1 MARLLYI
8 DCFSGISG
16 DKTLGAFVD
25 LGYPVEELRREL
37 ARLPLSGY
45 AIDARTVERSYMRG
59 THVTVDVATGDAAG
73 GHRGKREIDAI
84 VEGSSLSA
92 AVKARARAM
101 FDRILVEEARIHN
114 ISVDEVHL
122 HEVGAVDAL
131 VDIVGTAIAVEALAP
146 DRIVCSPVNVGS
158 GAVDAAHGHLP
169 VPAPAAAEILKGVP
183 IYAKGPAFE
192 LTTPTGATIARTL
205 AGSFG
210 ALPAMTVERIGYGA
224 GTKDWEGFPNLLRL
238 LWGSEATAAEGHPH
252 AAGACGEL
260 ELETNVDD
268 CPPAVLAHAMERMF
282 AAGAVEV
289 FFVPIQMKKSRPG
302 IMLRAILPASRLHAV
317 ARVVFEETT
326 SIGLRYHATERITL
340 ARRFEQVETPW
351 GTVPVKVSFLDRDEM
366 QATPEI
372 DEARKLALQSGVP
385 LARVLEEAIA
395 AYRRRSGPGGAP
407 PGGKEGA

>member
-1 MARLLYI
+1 MASVLYI
-8 DCFSGISG
+8 DCATGISG

-37 ARLPLSGY
+37 GRLPLTGY
-45 AIDARTVERSYMRG
+45 AIDARTVERSWMRG
-59 THVTVDVATGDAAG
+59 TQLLVDVATGEAAG
-73 GHRGKREIDAI
+73 GHRGKREIDA
-84 VEGSSLSA
+84 VVDGSSLSG
-92 AVKARARAM
+92 AVKARAHAM
-101 FDRILVEEARIHN
+101 FDRILEEEARIHN
-114 ISVDEVHL
+114 IGVDEVHL

-131 VDIVGTAIAVEALAP
+131 VDIVGTAIAVEALGP

-210 ALPAMTVERIGYGA
+210 VLPPMTVERIGYGA
-224 GTKDWEGFPNLLRL
+224 GSKDWEGFPNLLRL
-238 LWGSEATAAEGHPH
+238 LHGRATEGGHGG
-252 AAGACGEL
+252 GACGEL
-260 ELETNVDD
+260 ELEANVDD

-302 IMLRAILPASRLHAV
+302 ILIRAILPSSRLDAV

-326 SIGLRYHATERITL
+326 SIGLRYRATERLTL

-351 GTVPVKVSFLDRDEM
+351 GTVPVKVSSLSGDEM

-372 DEARKLALQSGVP
+372 DDARRIALERGIP

-395 AYRRRSGPGGAP
+395 AYRRRSTP
-407 PGGKEGA
+407 